1 MSPFLRYPFAPRSL
15 TAASLLATGLGI
27 AFAGSVQAATTV
39 NIGYNGAPDPDK
51 NAVHVFATNLKE
63 LVEEKTAGE
72 LELKLYPNSML
83 GEEEER
89 MEQVMNTPSL
99 NIASFAGMS
108 PVVPEVFVSAIPFL
122 FDDFEA
128 ARTFFD
134 EGEYW
139 QAVEEALRERTGL
152 ELLAVVEEGGFLA
165 FTNDERPISSPGDFE
180 GLRFRAMD
188 PSQVALYEAF
198 GASGTPIPWTEVYM
212 ALRTGVADGQ
222 MNPPMYIILGSL
234 YEVQDYL
241 TLANIQYSDQFLVG
255 NGAMIDGWDEEMREA
270 FLEAVAEANQLAR
283 DDNEARV
290 DERIAY
296 LEEQGMEVIRPSEE
310 ELGEF
315 RELGQPAYMEWL
327 KERDIDSRFIDMALE
342 DAGMTQLTE

>member
-1 MSPFLRYPFAPRSL
+1 MPTFRT
-15 TAASLLATGLGI
+15 TAFRLKHLATACLI
-27 AFAGSVQAATTV
+27 GSTALCGSSLAATTV
-39 NIGYNGAPDPDK
+39 NLGYNGAPDPEK
-51 NAVHVFATNLKE
+51 NAVHVFATDLKK
-63 LVEEKTAGE
+63 LVKEKTDGE
-72 LELKLYPNSML
+72 IELKLYPNSML
-83 GEEEER
+83 GEEQER
-89 MEQVMNTPSL
+89 MEQVMSSPGL

-108 PVVPEVFVSAIPFL
+108 PVVPEIYVSAIPFL
-122 FDDFEA
+122 FESFDE

-139 QAVEEALRERTGL
+139 KEVQKDLKERAGL

-165 FTNDERPISSPGDFE
+165 FTNNEHPISSPEDFE

-212 ALRTGVADGQ
+212 ALKTGVADGQ

-255 NGAMIDGWDEEMREA
+255 NAAMIDGWDEEMRTA
-270 FLEAVAEANQLAR
+270 FQEAVAEANQMAR
-283 DDNEARV
+283 EHNEARV
-290 DERIAY
+290 DERITY
-296 LEEQGMEVIRPSEE
+296 LEEQGMEVIRPNEE
-310 ELGEF
+310 QLTAF
-315 RELGQPAYMEWL
+315 RKKGQPAYLDWL
-327 KERDIDSRFIDMALE
+327 EEQDIEQRYIDMALK
-342 DAGMTQLTE
+342 DAGLNPEAE

>member
-1 MSPFLRYPFAPRSL
+1 MSLVSRFPLMSL
-15 TAASLLATGLGI
+15 ASSCALGM
-27 AFAGSVQAATTV
+27 AMLAGSVYAETTV
-39 NIGYNGAPDPDK
+39 NLSYNGAPDPEK

-63 LVEEKTAGE
+63 LVEDKTGGE
-72 LELKLYPNSML
+72 IQLKLYPNSML
-83 GEEEER
+83 GEEEAR
-89 MEQVMNTPSL
+89 MEQVISTPSL
-99 NIASFAGMS
+99 NIASFAGIS
-108 PVVPEVFVSAIPFL
+108 PLIPEVYVSAIPFL
-122 FDDFEA
+122 FEDFEA

-134 EGEYW
+134 EGQYW
-139 QAVEEALRERTGL
+139 SEVENALRERTGA

-165 FTNDERPISSPGDFE
+165 FTNDQRPIHSPKDFE

-222 MNPPMYIILGSL
+222 MNPPMYIIMGSL

-255 NGAMIDGWDEEMREA
+255 NGEMLASWDEQTRQA
-270 FLEAVAEANQLAR
+270 FLDAVAEANAMAR
-283 DDNEARV
+283 EHNEAKV

-296 LEEQGMEVIRPSEE
+296 LEEQGMEVIRPSNEDIE
-310 ELGEF
+310 AF
-315 RELGQPAYMEWL
+315 REQGQPAYLEWL
-327 KERDIDSRFIDMALE
+327 KEQGIEQRWIDMALE
-342 DAGMTQLTE
+342 DAGMPHLAQ